1 MDPNTDEIPTKQDIL
16 FKCPREDPLSIPKS
30 ILCNSLLISEGN
42 RNFHNSLF
50 ISNNKF
56 FRQKLLKFPVPN
68 LQIYLYLN
76 ITLFLWFRFISSF
89 QDKCFCPCSELYLFL
104 SPMKS
109 CSNTSFSLCNI
120 FSLSF
125 PIFWLVHSGL

>member
-1 MDPNTDEIPTKQDIL
+1 MDPNTDELPTKQEIL
-16 FKCPREDPLSIPKS
+16 FKCPWEDPPSIPTS
-30 ILCNSLLISEGN
+30 ILYNSLLISEDN

-56 FRQKLLKFPVPN
+56 FRQKLLQFPVPN

-89 QDKCFCPCSELYLFL
+89 QDKCFCPCSELYPFL

-109 CSNTSFSLCNI
+109 YSNTSFSLCSI

-125 PIFWLVHSGL
+125 SVFWLVHSGL